1 MPICEKHGLSDWP
14 SPCPECE
21 RAEVDW
27 RRWQAEAVFEKR
39 TQELMEQEMKAPT
52 QQQLNDPAWW
62 DENAGTASH
71 YCRGKKQFYD
81 YRLHHA
87 PCCSA
92 RPTKPQAP
100 EWDGES
106 APAPGEL
113 ATTSSGECQG
123 LGWDAQREQVAVQ
136 WHDGELGVVAIGALK
151 PRAKEDQ
158 ERFELARDLLD
169 DLSALDINVS
179 GKTATA
185 LAISFMNRG
194 WRKGDS

>member
-1 MPICEKHGLSDWP
+1 M
-14 SPCPECE
+14 
-21 RAEVDW
+21 
-27 RRWQAEAVFEKR
+27 
-39 TQELMEQEMKAPT
+39 TAPT

-62 DENAGTASH
+62 DESAPKDAQEYGATNG
-71 YCRGKKQFYD
+71 YFYKEENGVWFYWKSD
-81 YRLHHA
+81 LNK
-87 PCCSA
+87 PWQECSMGQPLA
-92 RPTKPQAP
+92 EDRVPRPTRPQAP
-100 EWDGES
+100 EWDGNS

-113 ATTSSGECQG
+113 ATTSSGECQV
-123 LGWDAQREQVAVQ
+123 LGWDARREQVAVQ

-169 DLSALDINVS
+169 DLSALDINLS

-194 WRKGDS
+194 WRKRE